1 MPNEN
6 NGILIRELNKS
17 FGEKRVISDLSAFI
31 PYGKTTVVRG
41 VSGAGKTTLL
51 RMIAGLEKPDSGLI
65 EGIEDKK
72 TAFLFQDDRLFP
84 WLTALQNVEAVI
96 TDKSRLPLARQIL
109 TELGLGSEKDL
120 RSYPSEL
127 SGGMLRRVAIARTL
141 AYGADVLIFDEAL
154 RGLDVANVENTVAV
168 IKKYTADLTLISVT
182 HTPSDIEAE
191 AENVICV

>member
-1 MPNEN
+1 
-6 NGILIRELNKS
+6 
-17 FGEKRVISDLSAFI
+17 
-31 PYGKTTVVRG
+31 
-41 VSGAGKTTLL
+41 
-51 RMIAGLEKPDSGLI
+51 MIAGLEKPDSGLI
-65 EGIEDKK
+65 EGIEGKK

-154 RGLDVANVENTVAV
+154 RGLDVANIENTVAV
-168 IKKYTADLTLISVT
+168 IKKYTAALTLISVT

-191 AENVICV
+191 AENLICV